1 MKKIPC
7 EVVRDLLPSYIDH
20 LTSEVTNEVV
30 SGHLSECRDCKEI
43 YDAMRGVPAQP
54 ISAEDEKEI
63 NFLQKNHRRNR
74 RIMIGSL
81 LGTFILICGIFFAKQ
96 FLIGSEADRDFMICN
111 VFVEGRH
118 LELDAMALGMNGISD
133 LTFEEVEEG
142 TVSARAKTVR
152 KSPLH
157 GKEYRSEYQAE
168 SDIKQVRFNG
178 RIVWDDGENISQIA
192 SDVYETRHDYMG
204 DMPANGR
211 SARALN
217 LQNYLGGYTNEL
229 QSSHEPYV
237 WKLLLNEDMK
247 HMRMEYGG
255 KDFDNDDISFISSIN
270 DEGIGIVVAKE
281 KVFYYSGKNGS
292 LSPLY
297 ASEQEQ
303 NPKNQAEVKGALLS
317 LNEQGQTIL
326 RAHTHKSGQE
336 VIISFNDFLMPLSV
350 KSSEMNR
357 EFLKK
362 APPKWNPYTP
372 LSLTLDQNQY
382 GIVLNDTNE
391 VLPPQF
397 KKVELYGNN
406 AIVEMHNGK
415 YGVLQVIDKSFSL
428 KLNKGEDIPF
438 KHRRFQTVVYLDMPK
453 EISPD
458 NVTLISDEEDGCN
471 IDVLSKTQR
480 VTEAGNR
487 VQYDCTLNFPKSLPD
502 EMLYDENNK
511 LRYPV
516 HIQYHGLTSPVM
528 TLEALAWHYKY
539 FDLETTDVQV
549 SKDGTAT
556 FQLNILIPSSDDQN
570 YSLQVGI
577 ASNDTLNTE
586 ILSSSVFKHKCSV
599 SPLKEG
605 INNFEIIVQEDGCPP
620 ITLPFE
626 LTYTKPAPRKRES
639 GKVSIVQKT
648 KTEQKKFVPKT

>member
-1 MKKIPC
+1 MKKRLFVLCCSFALYGHAYSQVAKWLIEPEWESIKKQQFADVLKTNTGGSTIIWSMNGEKLINTKDYVAPFHEGHAVSTEYKGNIPTTAIKGIYT
-7 EVVRDLLPSYIDH
+7 EDGKFTPVNGDYALFEKEQLFH
-20 LTSEVTNEVV
+20 
-30 SGHLSECRDCKEI
+30 SGHLLVKDKKDNDI
-43 YDAMRGVPAQP
+43 YRYMSPDGSVSNEKFIEAMPFHNGYA
-54 ISAEDEKEI
+54 SCETYEKWE
-63 NFLQKNHRRNR
+63 K
-74 RIMIGSL
+74 
-81 LGTFILICGIFFAKQ
+81 KK
-96 FLIGSEADRDFMICN
+96 
-111 VFVEGRH
+111 GRY
-118 LELDAMALGMNGISD
+118 
-133 LTFEEVEEG
+133 
-142 TVSARAKTVR
+142 
-152 KSPLH
+152 P
-157 GKEYRSEYQAE
+157 
-168 SDIKQVRFNG
+168 
-178 RIVWDDGENISQIA
+178 
-192 SDVYETRHDYMG
+192 
-204 DMPANGR
+204 
-211 SARALN
+211 
-217 LQNYLGGYTNEL
+217 
-229 QSSHEPYV
+229 
-237 WKLLLNEDMK
+237 LLLNEDMK